1 MGYSGTTSWRRTT
14 GLAVAG
20 AKKTTHLLQDPFM
33 ASSFFLQVVLHW
45 KTKEEFFTCRSN
57 L

>member
-1 MGYSGTTSWRRTT
+1 MGYSGTTAWRRTT

-20 AKKTTHLLQDPFM
+20 AKKKTHLLQDPFM